1 VTRWRAPLDR
11 LQVDPGAGAV
21 VMATGIVSIAL
32 SLDGEATLAD
42 VWLAATV
49 LSWVVLVGL
58 LTGRAIGDRAWLRST
73 MRSPASLTAV
83 AATAVL
89 GSLLQ
94 GAGVPA
100 VALALLVLAAATC
113 AGLTPPIARG
123 WPLPRSGTSFMVTV
137 SLEALA
143 GLAALEAAAGETT
156 WLVYPALALAA
167 LGLVLYLV
175 VCARFDPRELLRGLG
190 DQWIA
195 GGALAISA
203 LTAAVISRAASRN
216 PPLHAL
222 VRPLGDV
229 AAAIWIVSAVW
240 LAMLAVSELVALRL
254 SYRLR
259 RWSTLFPV
267 GMYAASGFEVAR
279 TSPLHFSGSFAQG
292 WVWVAVA
299 LWLVMSAGLARHAAR
314 SDAGS

>member
-1 VTRWRAPLDR
+1 MSRWRAPPDR
-11 LQVDPGAGAV
+11 LHVEPGAGAV

-32 SLDGEATLAD
+32 SLDGEATLSD

-49 LSWVVLVGL
+49 ISWVVVAAL
-58 LTGRAIGDRAWLRST
+58 LTGRAIGDRVWLRSA

-94 GAGVPA
+94 SAGLHA
-100 VALALLVLAAATC
+100 VALALLVLAAAIC
-113 AGLTPPIARG
+113 AGLSAPIARER
-123 WPLPRSGTSFMVTV
+123 PLPRSGTSFMVTV

-143 GLAALEAAAGETT
+143 GLAALVAAAGEAT

-216 PPLHAL
+216 PPLDAL
-222 VRPLGDV
+222 VQPLGEV

-240 LAMLAVSELVALRL
+240 LVLLAVSELIALRL
-254 SYRLR
+254 CYRLR

-279 TSPLHFSGSFAQG
+279 TSSFSFTGSFAQG

-299 LWLVMSAGLARHAAR
+299 LWLVLGAGLARQAAR
-314 SDAGS
+314 NAAES

>member
-1 VTRWRAPLDR
+1 
-11 LQVDPGAGAV
+11 
-21 VMATGIVSIAL
+21 MATGIVSIAL
-32 SLDGEATLAD
+32 SLDGEATLSD

-49 LSWVVLVGL
+49 LSWIVVVALVI
-58 LTGRAIGDRAWLRST
+58 GRALADRAWLRSA

-89 GSLLQ
+89 GSLVQ
-94 GAGVPA
+94 GAGLHA
-100 VALALLVLAAATC
+100 TALAMLVLAAAIC
-113 AGLTPPIARG
+113 ASLTGPIARE

-143 GLAALEAAAGETT
+143 GLAALVAAAGEVT

-175 VCARFDPRELLRGLG
+175 VCTRFDPRELLRGLG

-203 LTAAVISRAASRN
+203 LTAALISRAASRI

-222 VRPLGDV
+222 ARPLGDV
-229 AAAIWIVSAVW
+229 GAAIWIVSTVW
-240 LAMLAVSELVALRL
+240 LVALLASELTARRL

-279 TSPLHFSGSFAQG
+279 TSSLDFSGSFAQG

-299 LWLVMSAGLARHAAR
+299 LWLVLGAGLARHAAR
-314 SDAGS
+314 TAAGS